1 MEGKN
6 ASYKVLVQVYGL
18 VPPGPVFLRCCCSS
32 KENQPGQMLTPHQ
45 VIAVIRAALLFWQ
58 EEIAIHEPG
67 VGYCYTEDQPYDPL
81 SPDEVAELRRHLRF
95 VKYVR
100 VDPENGSL
108 STADLLSAAEVAAS
122 AIPPRQVAIVILPLS

>member
-1 MEGKN
+1 
-6 ASYKVLVQVYGL
+6 
-18 VPPGPVFLRCCCSS
+18 
-32 KENQPGQMLTPHQ
+32 MLTSHQ

-67 VGYCYTEDQPYDPL
+67 VGYCYWQDQPYDPL

-100 VDPENGSL
+100 VDPNTVSL
-108 STADLLSAAEVAAS
+108 ATADLLSAADLADS
-122 AIPPRQVAIVILPLS
+122 AISPRVVAIVILPMI

>member
-1 MEGKN
+1 MEE
-6 ASYKVLVQVYGL
+6 
-18 VPPGPVFLRCCCSS
+18 SS
-32 KENQPGQMLTPHQ
+32 ERMLTPHQ

-67 VGYCYTEDQPYDPL
+67 VGYPYWEDQPYDPL

-108 STADLLSAAEVAAS
+108 LTTDLLSAADLAAS
-122 AIPPRQVAIVILPLS
+122 ALPPRQVAIVIFPLS